1 MYVCLVFLA
10 FLSPPFA
17 FSVFVARAVR
27 SAAAAAACL
36 LTVLA
41 IAAVSGLGRPGLL
54 QFGNLAAEEPG
65 RRIVLKHRR
74 RAPWGMMTDT
84 TEQFLRM

>member
-1 MYVCLVFLA
+1 MVFLA

-17 FSVFVARAVR
+17 FSVFVARAAR
-27 SAAAAAACL
+27 SAAAAVPPPDVGGAGS
-36 LTVLA
+36 
-41 IAAVSGLGRPGLL
+41 AAVSGLGRPGLL